1 MGKTMTLMYGE
12 PTEGA
17 IAEAQR
23 MDWYFIGQYRVLAY
37 GDISGCCVLEPANDS
52 IAALLSEW
60 EKEWLQNT
68 IQEYAAQTADK
79 HRRKNDANTR
89 AFMRAFEREL
99 EAERRKQDG
108 GEESGEAE
116 HEDHSGE

>member
-1 MGKTMTLMYGE
+1 MGKTMTLMYAE

-52 IAALLSEW
+52 IAASLSEW

-68 IQEYAAQTADK
+68 IQEYAAQTADRHK
-79 HRRKNDANTR
+79 KKIDANTR

-108 GEESGEAE
+108 EETRE
-116 HEDHSGE
+116 EDSRAD